1 MKYWAR
7 RERKFLL
14 SGFSLERSF
23 WVPSQFFFFFNGLF
37 VFLQCF
43 KYCTI
48 SGSSNISG
56 TAMSSIG
63 IVIELLWM
71 LFSSPSGSSSI
82 IWDSGMASFC
92 SRRMIVPVD
101 VLSWIVHGHP
111 SAFWAYDF
119 SHYALLPEAFRA
131 IFILD
136 EQNHTWFY
144 FVRILF

>member
-1 MKYWAR
+1 MINEILGEAR
-7 RERKFLL
+7 KKVFVVRVFP
-14 SGFSLERSF
+14 
-23 WVPSQFFFFFNGLF
+23 WT
-37 VFLQCF
+37 VFLGPQPIFLMGYLCFYNVLNVVQYQVYQIFQEQQCLNWDCNWVALDVVF
-43 KYCTI
+43 L
-48 SGSSNISG
+48 S
-56 TAMSSIG
+56 
-63 IVIELLWM
+63 
-71 LFSSPSGSSSI
+71 FRFSSI

-119 SHYALLPEAFRA
+119 SHYALIPEAFHA

-136 EQNHTWFY
+136 EQNYTWFY